1 MPIIKDFQ
9 SKQKDFKPIKHTPWD
24 TSPGN
29 NNDAPLSPKMV
40 SPSTNK
46 NPVQT
51 RFKPSSKPPQNQDKL
66 ESNPVQVALEHGSK
80 PESKTGC
87 PPTLHQ
93 EITDSSGPGE
103 KGENLEEIILS
114 LTGAQKKIFLYMV
127 DLCNQSKSSN
137 FVNIYTT
144 ELSKMLSIPRETI
157 RTSLRRL
164 TEKRLIKRLKFK
176 QGLGGFVCFEIDEQA
191 KYCCLEAQKNELLQ
205 MVKTGSQTS
214 SQTGLL
220 SDVVSSSYLNTTTT
234 NTLSGELE
242 QIDCTPLS
250 EVGFNRSHLIQVHR
264 EHQKKPEN
272 SLPVEIIQ
280 DSINALAYDIK
291 HNNIAERFNSSPAVV
306 LTALLKKGMPYSSK
320 TPEKVLSPKE
330 EAMQAYLLCKEKKIQ
345 QSTEIEQRAKEV
357 ALTEWINNLQEEE
370 LLQFNP
376 DKIDD
381 QQTGIGAR
389 FAKIGF
395 RKKAVTNAKEYFEEV
410 VWPDEKKKIIEN

>member
-1 MPIIKDFQ
+1 
-9 SKQKDFKPIKHTPWD
+9 
-24 TSPGN
+24 
-29 NNDAPLSPKMV
+29 
-40 SPSTNK
+40 
-46 NPVQT
+46 
-51 RFKPSSKPPQNQDKL
+51 
-66 ESNPVQVALEHGSK
+66 
-80 PESKTGC
+80 
-87 PPTLHQ
+87 
-93 EITDSSGPGE
+93 
-103 KGENLEEIILS
+103 
-114 LTGAQKKIFLYMV
+114 
-127 DLCNQSKSSN
+127 
-137 FVNIYTT
+137 
-144 ELSKMLSIPRETI
+144 
-157 RTSLRRL
+157 
-164 TEKRLIKRLKFK
+164 
-176 QGLGGFVCFEIDEQA
+176 
-191 KYCCLEAQKNELLQ
+191 
-205 MVKTGSQTS
+205 
-214 SQTGLL
+214 
-220 SDVVSSSYLNTTTT
+220 
-234 NTLSGELE
+234 
-242 QIDCTPLS
+242 
-250 EVGFNRSHLIQVHR
+250 VHR

-291 HNNIAERFNSSPAVV
+291 HNNIAESFNSSPAVV